1 MEDKIY
7 TDNAIV
13 VSALTLLF
21 TDIFGCISISQQ
33 FLFVMML
40 PFIISQYGKELI
52 YKRAFSLLL
61 IGICLNCASSYIFR
75 SQDFFHTLVADMP
88 FMHIFFFYVLYAL
101 SPSVDCIRKA
111 LVILILL
118 YCAFYIVQVNLAKY
132 GIILYSMSERAFDS
146 VMNNTD
152 GLFRLRIPG
161 SALASLAI
169 FLGIDSYL
177 HTKKYIYLALSI
189 VGLYVIV
196 LMNFRSLLFVL
207 PLFLFFYLYKV
218 NKIKIESVVYI
229 LISIVILYALYLY
242 FQPVKFAID
251 AMFERAEDNNFSNSD
266 YIRNINLNYFL
277 NVHFKS
283 PLEYFFGSG
292 MPYKASNIYANQM
305 IELAQYHKIFW
316 VDWGLLGLS
325 WMLGVLPVMAMVYY
339 CVIAYKKS
347 NANTYFLSIW
357 LLFLISCSIT
367 SKEFYREGN
376 LVIQA
381 LVLYLIFK
389 SNLNYEDRNT
399 NI

>member
-1 MEDKIY
+1 M
-7 TDNAIV
+7 
-13 VSALTLLF
+13 
-21 TDIFGCISISQQ
+21 
-33 FLFVMML
+33 
-40 PFIISQYGKELI
+40 
-52 YKRAFSLLL
+52 
-61 IGICLNCASSYIFR
+61 
-75 SQDFFHTLVADMP
+75 
-88 FMHIFFFYVLYAL
+88 
-101 SPSVDCIRKA
+101 
-111 LVILILL
+111 
-118 YCAFYIVQVNLAKY
+118 
-132 GIILYSMSERAFDS
+132 
-146 VMNNTD
+146 
-152 GLFRLRIPG
+152 
-161 SALASLAI
+161 
-169 FLGIDSYL
+169 
-177 HTKKYIYLALSI
+177 ALSI